1 MQLFYGCNPES
12 KHDYKTLDSKRFDSQ
27 FPLGFYLDMADTSS
41 LYDIYIS
48 SRINRALIED
58 NHLDLNITLIS
69 PSGDSA
75 ISKLS
80 LPIASEP
87 LSVNWRKVVSV
98 KKRGKI
104 YDIEWLY
111 LHNTSISEVGRWR
124 IEIDID
130 NKESFREALIGFGIK
145 YEQQR

>member
-1 MQLFYGCNPES
+1 
-12 KHDYKTLDSKRFDSQ
+12 
-27 FPLGFYLDMADTSS
+27 MAS
-41 LYDIYIS
+41 
-48 SRINRALIED
+48 

-69 PSGDSA
+69 PSGDSTV
-75 ISKLS
+75 SKLS

-87 LSVNWRKVVSV
+87 LLLDQRNVVSV
-98 KKRGKI
+98 RKKGRI

-111 LHNTSISEVGRWR
+111 LHNTSISEIGRWR

-130 NKESFREALIGFGIK
+130 NKESLREALIGFGIK